1 MADNKNTYLDSKG
14 YYFNRDLNIIPGQNM
29 ELSKITPKQAQ
40 EILKSNAINYI
51 DREDLEELKLISERA
66 TTPNT
71 PSGIPTPTR
80 INQVL
85 ASVLVNKELVVKWVD
100 LADLTA
106 RSKEFLSLNF
116 MVKDGVLRIPLGEK
130 IDLNLDLLP
139 NTTNNTRPYK
149 ITYNNKTLEGE
160 FTDEQLVKHF
170 QQAWDTVNSKNLFRT
185 SVGENLN
192 IATFNLEDSFL
203 SSVLKRDPNSFRLN
217 STDYDSLAG
226 VNQNGTELTSLI
238 KQVPVK
244 EIVLDKVN
252 DNDLV
257 SLLVSLLNI
266 TVPVNKI
273 VFETNVEKD
282 YSQRFPNLSSD
293 GKVLTYNI
301 GEEMVLPYISNYS
314 QVFVELN
321 TDFCEKRALTAG
333 AFSLNGARDG
343 LAVKLEDNSN
353 LTSTI
358 YPKIGKAGPIFVN
371 ILRRIGNNQGSFV
384 TLYSSNI
391 EEKVKDSTV
400 VIGNTYTKKGT
411 LKTMVVEG
419 QSEITFS
426 KTDLADG
433 DNKTVFEFLFLA
445 GDLPPT
451 VEKIVFKT
459 DRVWD
464 RQLAE

>member
-1 MADNKNTYLDSKG
+1 
-14 YYFNRDLNIIPGQNM
+14 
-29 ELSKITPKQAQ
+29 
-40 EILKSNAINYI
+40 
-51 DREDLEELKLISERA
+51 
-66 TTPNT
+66 
-71 PSGIPTPTR
+71 
-80 INQVL
+80 
-85 ASVLVNKELVVKWVD
+85 
-100 LADLTA
+100 
-106 RSKEFLSLNF
+106 
-116 MVKDGVLRIPLGEK
+116 
-130 IDLNLDLLP
+130 
-139 NTTNNTRPYK
+139 
-149 ITYNNKTLEGE
+149 
-160 FTDEQLVKHF
+160 
-170 QQAWDTVNSKNLFRT
+170 
-185 SVGENLN
+185 
-192 IATFNLEDSFL
+192 
-203 SSVLKRDPNSFRLN
+203 
-217 STDYDSLAG
+217 
-226 VNQNGTELTSLI
+226 
-238 KQVPVK
+238 
-244 EIVLDKVN
+244 
-252 DNDLV
+252 
-257 SLLVSLLNI
+257 
-266 TVPVNKI
+266 
-273 VFETNVEKD
+273 
-282 YSQRFPNLSSD
+282 
-293 GKVLTYNI
+293 
-301 GEEMVLPYISNYS
+301 MVLPSISNYS

-333 AFSLNGARDG
+333 AFSLNGDRDG

-459 DRVWD
+459 DRVWN
-464 RQLAE
+464 RELTE